1 MPSSSE
7 QFNAADQYRTFEDL
21 VWVGEVI
28 KWKFEG
34 GIHWGQVKRE
44 RANGDNTTSWLAMRE
59 HRASENVKTS
69 APFAVGEQVLVCCPS
84 GELDN
89 GIIVCAVP
97 QEKHPAAS
105 ASTDVLTLFETGDA
119 FFSVDLQTGEVT
131 LKATKINLI
140 GPVEQTGGDMT
151 SDGISAQH
159 HAHDK
164 VRSGTNLS
172 GEPQ

>member
-1 MPSSSE
+1 MSSHAE
-7 QFNAADQYRTFEDL
+7 QFNAADQYRCFEDL
-21 VWVGEVI
+21 IWVGEVTD
-28 KWKFEG
+28 WKFDS
-34 GIHWGQVKRE
+34 GIHWGQVRRD
-44 RANGDNTTSWLAMRE
+44 RASGSATTDWLAMRE
-59 HRASENVKTS
+59 HRAGGNVKTS

-97 QEKHPAAS
+97 QEKSPAANDS
-105 ASTDVLTLFETGDA
+105 SNVMTLFDTGAA

-159 HAHDK
+159 HTHGG
-164 VRSGTNLS
+164 VRPGTANT
-172 GEPQ
+172 EQPE